1 MKLCLF
7 LGLFIFQV
15 PAFAQKAKV
24 LVIDPMIETKDLTTN
39 FDVERPVYHNSL
51 PKRNLRDKTLAGIQ
65 SSKAW
70 DEVKKDIFYMD
81 LKSKNLNDLKKKYPE
96 VSTDELKKV
105 MGKN

>member
-7 LGLFIFQV
+7 LSLFIF
-15 PAFAQKAKV
+15 PFRAFAQKAKV
-24 LVIDPMIETKDLTTN
+24 LIIDPRIETKDLATN
-39 FDVERPVYHNSL
+39 FDVERPVYHSSL